1 LGSDL
6 NPGIVLEEGRVVE
19 EGVVAVDLVQ
29 VEGEVEEEVVEGLE
43 PWGLYLDLVR
53 QDVLPAVEEPVV
65 FESHL
70 L

>member
-1 LGSDL
+1 M
-6 NPGIVLEEGRVVE
+6 E